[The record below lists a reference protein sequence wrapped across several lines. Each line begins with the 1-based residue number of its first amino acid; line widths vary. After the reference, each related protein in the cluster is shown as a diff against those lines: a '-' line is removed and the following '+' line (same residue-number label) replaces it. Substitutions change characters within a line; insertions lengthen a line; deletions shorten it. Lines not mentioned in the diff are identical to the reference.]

1 MAAASKTRSAHLRY
15 FDASAL
21 VKRYVR
27 EPGSVTVRRLLAL
40 GGAATSRLTE
50 VEVASA
56 LARRV
61 REGAVSALERDRAV
75 AALTVDVAAMLV
87 VEVTPDLAVQARTL
101 LERHPLR
108 ASDALQLAS
117 CLYVQEQIGD
127 RVPLVA
133 FDDRLIEA
141 ARREGVRVARGPRS
155 GVAAR
160 SAS

>member
-1 MAAASKTRSAHLRY
+1 MPAASAVTRTASLRY

-27 EPGSVTVRRLLAL
+27 EFGSMKVRRLLT
-40 GGAATSRLTE
+40 GGAAATSRLSE

-56 LARRV
+56 LARLV

-75 AALTVDVAAMLV
+75 AALTLDVAAMLV
-87 VEVTPDLAVQARTL
+87 VEVTPDLTAQARTL

-127 RVPLVA
+127 QVPLVA

-141 ARREGVRVARGPRS
+141 ARREGVHVA
-155 GVAAR
+155 
-160 SAS
+160 

>member
-1 MAAASKTRSAHLRY
+1 MPAASVIHAARLRY

-21 VKRYVR
+21 MKRYVR

-40 GGAATSRLTE
+40 GGAATSRLSE

-61 REGAVSALERDRAV
+61 REGTVSARERDRAV
-75 AALTVDVAAMLV
+75 AALAVDVAAMLV
-87 VEVTPDLAVQARTL
+87 VEVTADLAAQARTL

-117 CLYVQEQIGD
+117 CLYVQAQVGD
-127 RVPLVA
+127 QVPLVA

-141 ARREGVRVARGPRS
+141 ARREGIRVA
-155 GVAAR
+155 
-160 SAS
+160 

>member
-1 MAAASKTRSAHLRY
+1 MPAASAVTRTASLRY

-27 EPGSVTVRRLLAL
+27 ELGSMKVRRLLT
-40 GGAATSRLTE
+40 GGAAATSRLSE

-56 LARRV
+56 LARLV
-61 REGAVSALERDRAV
+61 REGAVSALERDRAI
-75 AALTVDVAAMLV
+75 AALTLDVAAMLV
-87 VEVTPDLAVQARTL
+87 VEVTPDLTAQARTL

-108 ASDALQLAS
+108 TSDALQLAS

-127 RVPLVA
+127 QVPLVA

-141 ARREGVRVARGPRS
+141 ARREGVRVA
-155 GVAAR
+155 
-160 SAS
+160 

>member
-1 MAAASKTRSAHLRY
+1 M
-15 FDASAL
+15 
-21 VKRYVR
+21 KRYVR
-27 EPGSVTVRRLLAL
+27 EFGSIKVRRLLAR
-40 GGAATSRLTE
+40 GGAATSRLSE

-56 LARRV
+56 LARLV

-87 VEVTPDLAVQARTL
+87 VEVTPDLPPR
-101 LERHPLR
+101 RGPSSSGIRSR

-127 RVPLVA
+127 QVPLVA

-141 ARREGVRVARGPRS
+141 ARREGVRVA
-155 GVAAR
+155 
-160 SAS
+160 

>member
-1 MAAASKTRSAHLRY
+1 MPATSVIHAARLRY

-21 VKRYVR
+21 MKRYVR

-40 GGAATSRLTE
+40 GGAATSRLSE

-61 REGAVSALERDRAV
+61 REGTVSALERDRAV
-75 AALTVDVAAMLV
+75 AAVILDVAAMLV
-87 VEVTPDLAVQARTL
+87 VEVTPGLTAQARTL

-117 CLYVQEQIGD
+117 CLYVQEQLGD
-127 RVPLVA
+127 QVPLVA

-141 ARREGVRVARGPRS
+141 ARREGVRIA
-155 GVAAR
+155 
-160 SAS
+160 